1 MICDPENDCEFALL
15 DFLCVLKQFF
25 IKGAGEGDLKESY
38 GRIKVAK
45 VPSKTSFQNFLRK
58 KKKKTMNIFI
68 LFCFFLIFCFDFLG
82 RKKQLL
88 IWGIRL
94 GFPRKERVQSTIYM
108 IPISRF

>member
-45 VPSKTSFQNFLRK
+45 VPSKKNFISKLFKEK
-58 KKKKTMNIFI
+58 KKKNHEHIYSLLFFLKI
-68 LFCFFLIFCFDFLG
+68 LFCFFGKEETTFDLG
-82 RKKQLL
+82 DKV
-88 IWGIRL
+88 GV
-94 GFPRKERVQSTIYM
+94 PT
-108 IPISRF
+108 